1 MRFWLRAAL
10 AGLLFAVTSAACAPD
25 VDLKTG
31 LQILDVSTG
40 WFDAGIVNGQNKLV
54 PAISFKLKNV
64 STQKLSVIQVNVLFK
79 RINDPAEWGS
89 GFVTVVGSQGLAPGA
104 TTETVTVKSNL
115 GYTGSD
121 QTRQENEASHG
132 GGSVPPNS
140 HRCGLVFADALG
152 GACEGPRACS
162 LAGSVSGA
170 GRERGMR
177 PR

>member
-121 QTRQENEASHG
+121 QTRQEMLQNSHFVDARAEFSAKY
-132 GGSVPPNS
+132 GSVQWA
-140 HRCGLVFADALG
+140 R
-152 GACEGPRACS
+152 
-162 LAGSVSGA
+162 LAEFPIT
-170 GRERGMR
+170 RTLID
-177 PR
+177 